1 MAKQSAHGP
10 GAVENPKSPSVL
22 DISSSYWL
30 EETRGSPDCAF
41 VKLKG
46 RMPFVVVD
54 SSPCSDGRILSGTG
68 PILNEGKLVATGVL
82 RRVSRAE
89 KRAADGI

>member
-41 VKLKG
+41 VERRG
-46 RMPFVVVD
+46 RMHLPWWTA
-54 SSPCSDGRILSGTG
+54 PLGLMGMAQA
-68 PILNEGKLVATGVL
+68 P
-82 RRVSRAE
+82 
-89 KRAADGI
+89 